1 MQGELARSGKRRR
14 PGPYL
19 YAQKAGQKGGKEKL
33 SKKILV
39 ISTSLRANSNSDMLA
54 EAFVGGVREAG
65 HEAEKVSLKDKSIG
79 FCKGCLACQK
89 TGNCVIQDDAGEIVE
104 KMLHAD
110 VLVFATPI
118 YYYEM
123 SGQMKTKLDR
133 ANPLYTADYAYR
145 DVYLLATAADEDEH
159 AIDGAKKGLEGFLAC
174 FEWAGL
180 AGCVFAGGV
189 DAPGTVKEHGSLEK
203 AREMG
208 RQV

>member
-1 MQGELARSGKRRR
+1 M
-14 PGPYL
+14 
-19 YAQKAGQKGGKEKL
+19 

-54 EAFVGGVREAG
+54 EAFMGGAREAG
-65 HEAEKVSLKDKSIG
+65 HEAEKVSLKDKTIG
-79 FCKGCLACQK
+79 FCKGCLTCQK
-89 TGNCVIQDDAGEIVE
+89 TGSCVIRDDAGEIVE

-123 SGQMKTKLDR
+123 SGQMKTMLDR
-133 ANPLYTADYAYR
+133 ANPLYTANYAYR

-159 AIDGAKKGLEGFLAC
+159 AIDGARKGLEGFIAC
-174 FEWAGL
+174 FERARF
-180 AGCVFAGGV
+180 AGCVFAGSV
-189 DAPGTVKEHGSLEK
+189 DAPGTVKEHSALEK

-208 RQV
+208 RHV

>member
-1 MQGELARSGKRRR
+1 M
-14 PGPYL
+14 
-19 YAQKAGQKGGKEKL
+19 

-54 EAFVGGVREAG
+54 EAFVGGAREAG
-65 HEAEKVSLKDKSIG
+65 HEVEKVSLKNKSIG

-89 TGNCVIQDDAGEIVE
+89 TGSCVIQDDAGEIVE

-123 SGQMKTKLDR
+123 SGQMKTMFDR

-159 AIDGAKKGLEGFLAC
+159 AIDGAKKGLEGFIAC
-174 FEWAGL
+174 FERARL

>member
-1 MQGELARSGKRRR
+1 M
-14 PGPYL
+14 
-19 YAQKAGQKGGKEKL
+19 

-39 ISTSLRANSNSDMLA
+39 ISTSLRKESNSDMLA
-54 EAFVGGVREAG
+54 EAFMNGAREAG
-65 HEAEKVSLKDKSIG
+65 HEVETVSLKNKTIG

-89 TGNCVIQDDAGEIVE
+89 TGSCVIRDDAGEIVE

-123 SGQMKTKLDR
+123 SGQMKTILDR

-145 DVYLLATAADEDEH
+145 DVYLLATAADGDEH
-159 AIDGAKKGLEGFLAC
+159 AIDGARKGLEGFIAC
-174 FEWAGL
+174 FEKACF

-203 AREMG
+203 AHEMG

>member
-1 MQGELARSGKRRR
+1 M
-14 PGPYL
+14 
-19 YAQKAGQKGGKEKL
+19 

-54 EAFVGGVREAG
+54 EAFIEGAREAG
-65 HEAEKVSLKDKSIG
+65 HEVEKVSLKDKTIG

-89 TGNCVIQDDAGEIVE
+89 TGSCVIRDDAGAIVE
-104 KMLHAD
+104 KMLHSD

-123 SGQMKTKLDR
+123 SGQMKTLLDR

-145 DVYLLATAADEDEH
+145 NVYLLAAAADEDEH
-159 AIDGAKKGLEGFLAC
+159 AIDGAKKGLEGFIAC
-174 FEWAGL
+174 FERARL

-189 DAPGTVKEHGSLEK
+189 DAPGTVKELAALEK
-203 AREMG
+203 AHEMG

>member
-1 MQGELARSGKRRR
+1 M
-14 PGPYL
+14 
-19 YAQKAGQKGGKEKL
+19 

-54 EAFVGGVREAG
+54 EAFMSGAREAG
-65 HEAEKVSLKDKSIG
+65 HEVEKVSLKDKTIG

-89 TGNCVIQDDAGEIVE
+89 TGSCVIRDDTGEIVE

-123 SGQMKTKLDR
+123 SGQMKTMLDR

-159 AIDGAKKGLEGFLAC
+159 AIDGARKGLEGFIAC
-174 FEWAGL
+174 FERARF

-189 DAPGTVKEHGSLEK
+189 GAPGTVKKHSALEK

-208 RQV
+208 RQA

>member
-1 MQGELARSGKRRR
+1 M
-14 PGPYL
+14 
-19 YAQKAGQKGGKEKL
+19 

-54 EAFVGGVREAG
+54 EAFMDGAIQAG
-65 HEAEKVSLKDKSIG
+65 HEVEKVSLKDKTIG

-89 TGNCVIQDDAGEIVE
+89 TGSCVIRDDAGAIVE

-123 SGQMKTKLDR
+123 SGQMKTMLDR
-133 ANPLYTADYAYR
+133 ANPLYTADYTYR
-145 DVYLLATAADEDEH
+145 DVYLLVTAADEDEH
-159 AIDGAKKGLEGFLAC
+159 AIDGARKGLEGFIAC
-174 FEWAGL
+174 FEKACF

-208 RQV
+208 MQV

>member
-1 MQGELARSGKRRR
+1 M
-14 PGPYL
+14 
-19 YAQKAGQKGGKEKL
+19 

-39 ISTSLRANSNSDMLA
+39 ISTSLRKESNSDMLA
-54 EAFVGGVREAG
+54 EAFMNGAGEAG
-65 HEAEKVSLKDKSIG
+65 HEVETVSLKNKTIG

-89 TGNCVIQDDAGEIVE
+89 TGSCVIRDDAGEIVE

-123 SGQMKTKLDR
+123 SGQMKTILDR

-145 DVYLLATAADEDEH
+145 DVYLLATAADGDEH
-159 AIDGAKKGLEGFLAC
+159 AIDGARKGLEGFIAC
-174 FEWAGL
+174 FEKACF

-208 RQV
+208 MQV

>member
-1 MQGELARSGKRRR
+1 M
-14 PGPYL
+14 
-19 YAQKAGQKGGKEKL
+19 

-39 ISTSLRANSNSDMLA
+39 ISTSLRANSNSNMLA
-54 EAFVGGVREAG
+54 EAFIEGAREAG
-65 HEAEKVSLKDKSIG
+65 HEVEKVSLKDKNIG

-89 TGNCVIQDDAGEIVE
+89 TGSCVIRDDAGSIVE
-104 KMLHAD
+104 KMLHSD

-123 SGQMKTKLDR
+123 SGQMKTLLDR

-145 DVYLLATAADEDEH
+145 DVYFLAAAADEDEH
-159 AIDGAKKGLEGFLAC
+159 AIDGAKKGLEGFIAC
-174 FEWAGL
+174 FERARL

-189 DAPGTVKEHGSLEK
+189 DAPGTVKKHAALEK

>member
-1 MQGELARSGKRRR
+1 M
-14 PGPYL
+14 
-19 YAQKAGQKGGKEKL
+19 

-39 ISTSLRANSNSDMLA
+39 ISTSLRKESNSDMLA
-54 EAFVGGVREAG
+54 EAFMNGAREAG
-65 HEAEKVSLKDKSIG
+65 HEVETVSLKNKTIR

-89 TGNCVIQDDAGEIVE
+89 TGSCVIR
-104 KMLHAD
+104 AD

-123 SGQMKTKLDR
+123 SGQMKTILDR

-159 AIDGAKKGLEGFLAC
+159 AIDGARKGLEGFIAC
-174 FEWAGL
+174 FERARF

-208 RQV
+208 MQV

>member
-1 MQGELARSGKRRR
+1 M
-14 PGPYL
+14 
-19 YAQKAGQKGGKEKL
+19 

-39 ISTSLRANSNSDMLA
+39 VSTSLRANSNSDMLA
-54 EAFVGGVREAG
+54 EAFIEGARETG
-65 HEAEKVSLKDKSIG
+65 HEVEKVSLKDKTIG

-89 TGNCVIQDDAGEIVE
+89 TGSCVIRDDAGAIVE
-104 KMLHAD
+104 KMLHSD

-123 SGQMKTKLDR
+123 SGQMKTLLDR

-145 DVYLLATAADEDEH
+145 NVYLLAAAADEDEH
-159 AIDGAKKGLEGFLAC
+159 AIDGAKKGLEGFIAC
-174 FEWAGL
+174 FERARL

-189 DAPGTVKEHGSLEK
+189 DAPGTVKELAALEK
-203 AREMG
+203 AHEMG

>member
-1 MQGELARSGKRRR
+1 MR
-14 PGPYL
+14 
-19 YAQKAGQKGGKEKL
+19 
-33 SKKILV
+33 KKILV
-39 ISTSLRANSNSDMLA
+39 ISTSLRANSNSDLLA
-54 EAFVGGVREAG
+54 EVFIEGAREAG
-65 HEAEKVSLKDKSIG
+65 REAEKVSLKDKTIG

-89 TGNCVIQDDAGEIVE
+89 TGNCAIRDDAGEIVE

-110 VLVFATPI
+110 VLVFATPV

-123 SGQMKTKLDR
+123 SGQMKTLLDR

-159 AIDGAKKGLEGFLAC
+159 AIDGAKKGLEGFIAC
-174 FEWAGL
+174 FERARL

-189 DAPGTVKEHGSLEK
+189 DAPGTVKELAALEK
-203 AREMG
+203 AHEMG

>member
-1 MQGELARSGKRRR
+1 M
-14 PGPYL
+14 
-19 YAQKAGQKGGKEKL
+19 

-54 EAFVGGVREAG
+54 EAFVGGAREAG
-65 HEAEKVSLKDKSIG
+65 HEVEKVSLKDKSIG

-89 TGNCVIQDDAGEIVE
+89 TGSCVIRDDAGAIVE
-104 KMLHAD
+104 KMLHSD

-123 SGQMKTKLDR
+123 SGQMKTLLDR

-145 DVYLLATAADEDEH
+145 NVYLLAAAADEDEH
-159 AIDGAKKGLEGFLAC
+159 AIDGAKKGLEGFIAC
-174 FEWAGL
+174 FERARL

-189 DAPGTVKEHGSLEK
+189 DAPGTVKELAALEK
-203 AREMG
+203 AHEMG

>member
-1 MQGELARSGKRRR
+1 M
-14 PGPYL
+14 
-19 YAQKAGQKGGKEKL
+19 

-39 ISTSLRANSNSDMLA
+39 ISTSLRASSNSDMLA
-54 EAFVGGVREAG
+54 EAFIDGARQAG
-65 HEAEKVSLKDKSIG
+65 HEVEKVSLKDKTIG

-89 TGNCVIQDDAGEIVE
+89 TGSCVIRDDARAIVE

-123 SGQMKTKLDR
+123 SGQMKTMLDR
-133 ANPLYTADYAYR
+133 ANPLYTADYTYR

-159 AIDGAKKGLEGFLAC
+159 AIDGAKKGLEGFIAC
-174 FEWAGL
+174 FERARL
-180 AGCVFAGGV
+180 AGCVFAGGAE
-189 DAPGTVKEHGSLEK
+189 APGTVKEHRALER

-208 RQV
+208 RQA

>member
-1 MQGELARSGKRRR
+1 M
-14 PGPYL
+14 
-19 YAQKAGQKGGKEKL
+19 

-54 EAFVGGVREAG
+54 EAFIEGAREAG
-65 HEAEKVSLKDKSIG
+65 HEVEKVSLKDKTIG

-89 TGNCVIQDDAGEIVE
+89 TGSCVIRDDAGAIVE
-104 KMLHAD
+104 KMLHSD

-123 SGQMKTKLDR
+123 SGQMKTLLDR

-145 DVYLLATAADEDEH
+145 NVYLLAAAADEDEH
-159 AIDGAKKGLEGFLAC
+159 AIDGGKKGLEGFIAC
-174 FEWAGL
+174 FERARL

-189 DAPGTVKEHGSLEK
+189 DAPGTVKELAALEK
-203 AREMG
+203 AHEMG

>member
-1 MQGELARSGKRRR
+1 M
-14 PGPYL
+14 
-19 YAQKAGQKGGKEKL
+19 

-39 ISTSLRANSNSDMLA
+39 VSTSLRANSNSDMLA
-54 EAFVGGVREAG
+54 EAFIEGARETG
-65 HEAEKVSLKDKSIG
+65 HEVEKVSLKDKMIG

-89 TGNCVIQDDAGEIVE
+89 TGSCVIRDDAGAIVE
-104 KMLHAD
+104 KMLHSD

-123 SGQMKTKLDR
+123 SGQMKTLLDR

-145 DVYLLATAADEDEH
+145 NVYLLAAAADEAEH
-159 AIDGAKKGLEGFLAC
+159 AIDGAKKGLAGFIAC
-174 FEWAGL
+174 FERARL

-189 DAPGTVKEHGSLEK
+189 DAPGTVKEHAALEK

>member
-1 MQGELARSGKRRR
+1 M
-14 PGPYL
+14 
-19 YAQKAGQKGGKEKL
+19 

-54 EAFVGGVREAG
+54 EAFMGGAREAG
-65 HEAEKVSLKDKSIG
+65 YEVEKVSLKDKTIG

-89 TGNCVIQDDAGEIVE
+89 TGSCVIRDDAGEIVE

-123 SGQMKTKLDR
+123 SGQMKTMLDR
-133 ANPLYTADYAYR
+133 ANLLYTADYAYR

-159 AIDGAKKGLEGFLAC
+159 AIDGARKGLEGFIAC
-174 FEWAGL
+174 FERARF

-189 DAPGTVKEHGSLEK
+189 DAPGTVKEHSASEK